1 MQAELNSTLMNLTF
15 VDVPGEKANQY
26 YFLNLFIS
34 SVWLVWES
42 SPELETALV
51 LVGGL
56 SIPVSTKTN
65 VSVYLCQ
72 NILGQ
77 GWFYN
82 DLG

>member
-1 MQAELNSTLMNLTF
+1 MQAELNSTLMNLTI
-15 VDVPGEKANQY
+15 VVIPGEKANNH
-26 YFLNLFIS
+26 FLNLFIS

-42 SPELETALV
+42 SPELETALL

-56 SIPVSTKTN
+56 SIPVSTKKN

-77 GWFYN
+77 GSFYN

>member
-1 MQAELNSTLMNLTF
+1 MQAELNSTLMNLTI
-15 VDVPGEKANQY
+15 VDVAGEKANK
-26 YFLNLFIS
+26 FHFFNLFIS

-42 SPELETALV
+42 NIETALV

-56 SIPVSTKTN
+56 SIPVSTKQN